1 MNLKAYHDQLL
12 FVPLG
17 GTNEIGMNLNLYH
30 YQGKWIMIDMGIG
43 FADDYLPGVDV
54 ILPDIEFL
62 ADIRE
67 NLLAL
72 VLTHAH
78 EDHLG
83 AVPYLWDELHCPVY
97 ATPFTASVL
106 KGKLAGEGV
115 RLKQPINEVEL
126 GSQLDLG
133 PFSLDF
139 IALTHS
145 IPEMQA
151 IAIRT
156 DKGVVMHT
164 GDWKLDASPQVGPV
178 SDEDALRRYGD
189 EGVLAMV
196 CDSTNVFVEGES
208 GSEEGVRA
216 ALHKVIAGCSQ
227 RVVVTTFASNIA
239 RVESIIKA
247 GVAAGRKIVLAG
259 RSLRRV
265 IDAAQ
270 ESGYLKDVPDFVS
283 DKEAAGLSPQKLLI
297 LCTGCQGESRA
308 ALSRMVQGSHPC
320 LRLATG
326 DTVIFSSRVIPGNE
340 TRVRWLY
347 NQMVLQGIQIIT
359 DKVADIHV
367 SGHPARDELKRM
379 YDLVRPRIA
388 VPTHGEAG
396 HIREHAAFATSMG
409 VKQVVRARNGS
420 VVVLDA
426 EDAGVVDTVH
436 SGYLAVDGTSIIS
449 VNSHVIRARRKLRE
463 DGNLTVSLVMDK
475 EGGLLTRPQI
485 SAPGCLDAEEDEA
498 LIAEL
503 QDDVADAVASLGKC
517 AKLTAIKDKAR
528 SALRKTISKELGKRP
543 VLEVHIH
550 QV

>member
-43 FADDYLPGVDV
+43 FADDYLPGIDV

-83 AVPYLWDELHCPVY
+83 AVPYLWDDLHCPIY

-106 KGKLAGEGV
+106 KAKLAAEGL
-115 RLKQPINEVEL
+115 RLKLPIHEVAL
-126 GSQLDLG
+126 GSQLELG
-133 PFSLDF
+133 PFALDF

-164 GDWKLDASPQVGPV
+164 GDWKLDAAPQVGPV

-189 EGVLAMV
+189 AGVLAMV

-208 GSEEGVRA
+208 GSEETVRSS
-216 ALHKVIAGCSQ
+216 LHEVISACKQ

-247 GVAAGRKIVLAG
+247 GVAAGRKVVLAG

-270 ESGYLKDVPDFVS
+270 ESGYLSDVPEFLS
-283 DKEAAGLSPQKLLI
+283 DKEAAGMSPDKLLI
-297 LCTGCQGESRA
+297 LSTGCQGESRA
-308 ALSRMVQGSHPC
+308 ALTRMIQGAHPC
-320 LRLATG
+320 LRLASG

-340 TRVRWLY
+340 TRVRWMY

-359 DKVADIHV
+359 DKNADIHV
-367 SGHPARDELKRM
+367 SGHPARDELRRM
-379 YDLVRPRIA
+379 YELVRPKVA
-388 VPTHGEAG
+388 VPTHGEAA
-396 HIREHAAFATSMG
+396 HIREHAAFARSMG
-409 VKQVVRARNGS
+409 VKEVVQGRNGS
-420 VVVLDA
+420 VVQLS
-426 EDAGVVDTVH
+426 ERESGVVDTVQ

-449 VNSHVIRARRKLRE
+449 ITSPVIRTRRKLKE
-463 DGNLTVSLVMDK
+463 DGNITVSLVMDK
-475 EGGLLTRPQI
+475 DGGLMSRPQI

-498 LIAEL
+498 LLAEL
-503 QDDVADAVASLGKC
+503 QDEVAEAVESLGKR
-517 AKLTAIKDKAR
+517 AKITAIKDKAR
-528 SALRKTISKELGKRP
+528 SALRKTISRELGKRP

-550 QV
+550 HV